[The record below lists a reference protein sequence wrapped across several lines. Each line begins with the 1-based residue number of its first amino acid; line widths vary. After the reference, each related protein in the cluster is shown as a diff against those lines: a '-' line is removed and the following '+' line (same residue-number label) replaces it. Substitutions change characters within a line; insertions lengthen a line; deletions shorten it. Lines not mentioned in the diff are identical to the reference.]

1 MKQIGVKNKIRKI
14 GNQEFNSDK
23 IFDVGRTKQETLT
36 LLINF
41 TKRECE
47 KCWKYEDTKLV
58 AMKREFLNELHDAL
72 RTKNLNR

>member
-1 MKQIGVKNKIRKI
+1 MKQIGAKNKIKRI

-23 IFDVGRTKQETLT
+23 IFDTGRTKQETLK

-41 TKRECE
+41 TKNECE
-47 KCWKYEDTKLV
+47 KAWMHEDARLV